1 MPPDL
6 GQSGRGQLAGERL
19 ILLRRGALLRSY
31 MDAAI
36 SALTLAHSPI
46 EVDQPATLTGM
57 VEAGLGV
64 ALLPALI
71 CPKPALRSVTTR
83 PLSRPEIFRVIAFA
97 RPAAARDAAA

>member
-1 MPPDL
+1 
-6 GQSGRGQLAGERL
+6 
-19 ILLRRGALLRSY
+19 